1 MNIEGLSEATL
12 EKFLNLGYL
21 QTFHDIYHLDQ
32 HREEIIRLEGFG
44 EKSFDRLW
52 SAIQASRNTTF
63 VRYLISMDI
72 PMVGRTKSRVL
83 DTVFSGSLNAFRAA
97 ATDDYDFTQLE
108 DFGATLNQNIHD
120 WFTDEENL
128 MLWDTLQ
135 KEFTFEER
143 KEETT
148 MAKDNVFAGKT
159 IVATGKLENFTRS
172 EINDQIL
179 ALGAKPGSSVSKKTD
194 YLICGEKAGS
204 KLAKAQ
210 ALGVTILSEAEFLAM
225 IA

>member
-1 MNIEGLSEATL
+1 MLFRSLYAP
-12 EKFLNLGYL
+12 
-21 QTFHDIYHLDQ
+21 DIRRMLAGPILDA
-32 HREEIIRLEGFG
+32 LA
-44 EKSFDRLW
+44 L
-52 SAIQASRNTTF
+52 
-63 VRYLISMDI
+63 
-72 PMVGRTKSRVL
+72 GRT
-83 DTVFSGSLNAFRAA
+83 NAVDVRR
-97 ATDDYDFTQLE
+97 
-108 DFGATLNQNIHD
+108 G
-120 WFTDEENL
+120 
-128 MLWDTLQ
+128 
-135 KEFTFEER
+135 
-143 KEETT
+143 
-148 MAKDNVFAGKT
+148 MAKNTEFAGKT

>member
-1 MNIEGLSEATL
+1 MNIEGLSESTL

-32 HREEIIRLEGFG
+32 HREEIIRLKGFG

-52 SAIQASRNTTF
+52 NAIQASRNTTF

-83 DTVFSGSLNAFRAA
+83 DTVFFGSLDAFRAA

-108 DFGATLNQNIHD
+108 DFGATLNRNIHD
-120 WFTDEENL
+120 WFADEENL

-148 MAKDNVFAGKT
+148 MTKDNVFAGKT

-204 KLAKAQ
+204 KLTKAQ
-210 ALGVTILSEAEFLAM
+210 ALGVTILSEAEFLEM